1 MHARSLQAN
10 MERLHSRPDKTSTE
24 EGKPGNELE
33 PRPPTRNKETNK
45 QGNEKKTEETENK
58 QRSKDTQ
65 RKDNGTKEKD
75 EEMKAK
81 CTQRDD
87 RDTKKAQ
94 DNIEETRERHIR
106 HRDTN
111 LLLCNMSAEN
121 TKKLFCGVIRLGFV
135 QNMHD

>member
-33 PRPPTRNKETNK
+33 PRPLTENKETNK
-45 QGNEKKTEETENK
+45 QGNEKKTEQTENK

-65 RKDNGTKEKD
+65 RRDNGTKEKD

-81 CTQRDD
+81 CTQRDN
-87 RDTKKAQ
+87 RGDTKKTQ
-94 DNIEETRERHIR
+94 DN
-106 HRDTN
+106 RDTN

-135 QNMHD
+135 QNIHD